1 VRLAAI
7 TFLAVAVSASIA
19 RTAAAAERPLEAP
32 EAAFGKWVE
41 VQEAIARDQRDW
53 TIEQEFLT
61 EEIRLLKE
69 EITALQEKTGRLDEE
84 TKQTE
89 ADLARLT
96 GQNEEFKTA
105 ASRVESA
112 LPEFEQA
119 VRALHGRFPLV
130 LQETLEPL
138 MGRLPKDGSATKA
151 SISERMQAVVGV
163 MSQVDKFNGALTVV
177 PELRTNPAGKEV
189 QVRTLYLG
197 LAQAWF
203 VSLDGSFAG
212 HGIPGATTWEWSP
225 ANEIAPEVKRAID
238 IQQGAGVAAY
248 VSLPVKLK

>member
-1 VRLAAI
+1 M
-7 TFLAVAVSASIA
+7 
-19 RTAAAAERPLEAP
+19 AAASAAEGALDASK
-32 EAAFGKWVE
+32 AAFGKWVE
-41 VQEAIARDQRDW
+41 VQESIARDQRDW
-53 TIEQEFLT
+53 TIEQEFLA

-69 EITALQEKTGRLDEE
+69 EIDALKEKAGRLDEE

-96 GQNEEFKTA
+96 GRNEEFKTA
-105 ASRVESA
+105 ASRVEAA

-138 MGRLPKDGSATKA
+138 MGRLPKDGAATKA
-151 SISERMQAVVGV
+151 SLSERMQAVVGV

-203 VSLDGSFAG
+203 VSLDASFAG
-212 HGIPGATTWEWSP
+212 HGIPGAETWEWSP

-248 VSLPVKLK
+248 VSLPAKLK

>member
-1 VRLAAI
+1 MRSLVKTL
-7 TFLAVAVSASIA
+7 LAVAVTASPLG
-19 RTAAAAERPLEAP
+19 TALAAEGALDASETT
-32 EAAFGKWVE
+32 FGKWVE
-41 VQEAIARDQRDW
+41 VQETIARDQRDW
-53 TIEQEFLT
+53 AVEQEFLT
-61 EEIRLLKE
+61 EEIRLLNE
-69 EITALQEKTGRLDEE
+69 EIAALKEKAGRLDEE

-96 GQNEEFKTA
+96 GKNEEFKTA
-105 ASRVESA
+105 ASRVEAA

-119 VRALHGRFPLV
+119 VRTLHNRFPLV

-138 MGRLPKDGSATKA
+138 MGRLPKDGTAIKA

-163 MSQVDKFNGALTVV
+163 LSQVDKFNGALTVV

-203 VSLDGSFAG
+203 VSLDGGFAG

-225 ANEIAPEVKRAID
+225 ANEIAPAVKRAID

-248 VSLPVKLK
+248 VSLPVQLK

>member
-1 VRLAAI
+1 MRFFAKTL
-7 TFLAVAVSASIA
+7 LAVAVSALPIG
-19 RTAAAAERPLEAP
+19 RGLAAEGALDAS

-41 VQEAIARDQRDW
+41 VQESIARERRDW
-53 TIEQEFLT
+53 TIEQEFLA

-69 EITALQEKTGRLDEE
+69 EIAALKEKAGRLDEE

-89 ADLARLT
+89 ADLTRLT

-105 ASRVESA
+105 ATRVEA
-112 LPEFEQA
+112 VLPEFEQA

-138 MGRLPKDGSATKA
+138 MGRLPKGGATIKA

-163 MSQVDKFNGALTVV
+163 LSQVDKFNGALTVV

-203 VSLDGSFAG
+203 VSLDGGFAG
-212 HGIPGATTWEWSP
+212 HGIPGATTLEWSP

>member
-1 VRLAAI
+1 MRFFATTL
-7 TFLAVAVSASIA
+7 LAVVVSGSAIS
-19 RTAAAAERPLEAP
+19 TAAAEGVLDAS
-32 EAAFGKWVE
+32 EAAFGKWVG
-41 VQEAIARDQRDW
+41 VQESIAREQRDW
-53 TIEQEFLT
+53 AIEQEFLA

-69 EITALQEKTGRLDEE
+69 EIVALKEKTGRLDEE

-96 GQNEEFKTA
+96 RQNEEFKTA
-105 ASRVESA
+105 AARVEAA

-119 VRALHGRFPLV
+119 VRTLHGRFPLV

-163 MSQVDKFNGALTVV
+163 MSQVDRFNGALTVV

-203 VSLDGSFAG
+203 VSLDGGFAG

-225 ANEIAPEVKRAID
+225 ANEIAPEVKQAID